1 MPATIEELQ
10 GIVAGLVSV
19 VKDLT
24 TNVTQVNQTVGNMAE
39 AVPAPVQHENT
50 QGLRMPSIQLPSF
63 RRDSVVQDDISE
75 FLERFNQQTS
85 HLPAGT
91 RFSLLEQQCVGDWPR
106 SVLSIAKTTE
116 GYADKAVE
124 DQLNICIERLRAEFG
139 ESKED
144 KCRRLAAELSAIQ
157 QEHGESVEQFAFKYK
172 KLLHQ
177 LEKLGEKIAKDCPT
191 FVISQFISKVQP
203 SIAQQLVVKASEFE
217 TLDKAVEAAR
227 RVELSFQTS
236 PTASKPNQSLD
247 EWKVTPPNAFVSST
261 SVKSQ
266 YQHSQRQQRACY
278 TCGETTHLSRYCPKY
293 RKDTP
298 KQPEICRN
306 YNRFPKSNCEEDG
319 NKCSYGR
326 QHKCQRCN
334 KWGCKAIKH
343 SENRPSSTSRS
354 TVPSDEVNSLR
365 QQLVVLSTR
374 LEKYEAQCT
383 EKSST
388 SIPAGSENQT
398 SPSASRPPPPASFDQ
413 PSTSTPLFG
422 LPAVTIP
429 AHSGKPQTQLCQR
442 NILWTSVTSAGEPLP
457 LPLDSCCSV
466 SLVSK
471 VHADCVASNRPDL
484 KYCALEEPISVTSA
498 DSKSD
503 LKAVA
508 TMQIPITWEN
518 QTETVFTMLVV
529 PGLVW
534 PMLFGENHLHATQ
547 ALVDHYAPSI
557 TFRHPSMQFRV
568 QCSLDNPLQGFA
580 NISVPNSSSSCESG
594 STAQKP
600 HVSITCLLTGAPPL
614 GVNKHSQ
621 SLHRGLNF
629 VTVCVTLSAALM
641 GYQVIRQPLWIEGK
655 DIQPG
660 VKVLSGPFDLSQ
672 ISSNVTPETARP
684 SSDPCYNAQLIDL
697 AETPES
703 VLTEETPD
711 MHITYCTTLAVESK
725 LKKTSIPENVIL
737 GNVRDMT
744 KDDDAVLEEA
754 ADTTAKQLADGWLTW
769 ANTQQPPPSLQTPK
783 DTEHKH
789 CDLDFCAP
797 KQWQLSVQVKE
808 MEDSGLNSSILSPFC
823 DALPEFDCQGPE
835 FPPAEELTCDPYS
848 SAYSDAIFHAL
859 DLDGPEYFNVDED
872 IMKRFKEL
880 IRQYPTAFVLPGS
893 PLGAVKGFE
902 HRIDT
907 ADAPPIYRHPYK
919 KSPEEL
925 RAIKT
930 EIERMLKLKIIQPSH
945 SEWGSPCILVRKPP
959 EKGTLQPPRF
969 VVDYRRLNSVTQGD
983 GYPIPSISSVLD
995 AVSQGKV
1002 FAKCDLVSGY
1012 WQIPI
1017 RKSDQ
1022 QKTAFCTHLGLYEFL
1037 RLPFGLKTAPNTF
1050 QRILNTVFADYL
1062 HKWLVVYVDDIIQW
1076 ATTDEEALEHYSLL
1090 FQRLV
1095 KVGMQLKPTKCTFF
1109 AKEIEILG
1117 HRITQEGRTPISK
1130 GVEAILSMPTP
1141 TNTSAVKRFL
1151 GLCGYFRDF
1160 IPCMS
1165 TRTQALR
1172 SLLKKGV
1179 SFQWTEETAREFQD
1193 LKQAI
1198 TGSDVML
1205 FHPDWNAQFE
1215 LHVDASK
1222 LGCGAMLA
1230 QEKDGILR
1238 PVRFASRAFTQAE
1251 SRWTTMHQEL
1261 FAVKWGLEQFR
1272 SYILGRRVK
1281 VVTDHANLKWLTT
1294 MAPQQA
1300 KVARW
1305 CMSMAEFDFFIEHRK
1320 GERNVVPDVLSRH
1333 PVKENIPEDN
1343 VVIPPE
1349 NSVIAFMI
1357 IATSVDVP
1365 YHTPELVH
1373 GTFNNTMACLHNACL
1388 IPQAHCLDPV
1398 CLAIAA
1404 KRNKCAKE
1412 TQSKTSVTNQ
1422 TKTPQVGTSQQSPS
1436 LDCDFQDFENLES
1449 LNRNRSKF
1457 AKRQLQDYW
1466 LNLLIKF
1473 HSSNQDLSA
1482 FKNIPKEHLQWVK
1495 QMAKRS
1501 AVIDGLL
1508 MYRDEFMEDPN
1519 HYRIMVPNDIQL
1531 QRHLLR
1537 VYHDSPV
1544 GMHRGREATYGS
1556 LSYDFY
1562 WRNMTKHVRNWI
1574 RRCPACIKFKSA
1586 DPKHGPMQIRI
1597 YDRPFSTIGIDYVG
1611 QLPSTPAGNKWILTA
1626 VCPYSNFLR
1635 AIPVPDKQATTA
1647 ARALFNDVFLQYGF
1661 PAVLQSDQ
1669 GGEWLN
1675 AVLRQ
1680 LTKLLSIEHIVTTS
1694 YRPRLN
1700 GSTERVHR
1708 WLNAA
1713 IAIYCEKHQERW
1725 EEFLQPAVY
1734 AHNVS
1739 PIPGTGQISPFFL
1752 VFGRNAPSPEVISL
1766 DLPGE
1771 SPSRST
1777 YAEQLVSRMREA
1789 QKQFNSIKADM
1800 KRTQREYYDKSSRE
1814 LNIAEGKQ
1822 VYVRRPPPSSQP
1834 KGSATRFIRRFDG
1847 PYTVIGHVHGRQDLL
1862 RLRHK
1867 FTQDEIKTVNIE
1879 KIIVVPDELS
1889 EEVDYD
1895 LRNNEEPP
1903 SNTET
1908 VTPPELPTLK
1918 SAAIDPDLAKLAFAF
1933 GHYLNSL
1940 PGAKA
1945 YASEACKV
1953 VYQQIPDAQEILKRC
1968 GKLKGLIS
1976 KCPYLSMS
1984 GGSHGGTYLLKLDK
1998 DMFATLVSEN

>member
-1 MPATIEELQ
+1 
-10 GIVAGLVSV
+10 
-19 VKDLT
+19 
-24 TNVTQVNQTVGNMAE
+24 
-39 AVPAPVQHENT
+39 
-50 QGLRMPSIQLPSF
+50 
-63 RRDSVVQDDISE
+63 
-75 FLERFNQQTS
+75 
-85 HLPAGT
+85 
-91 RFSLLEQQCVGDWPR
+91 
-106 SVLSIAKTTE
+106 
-116 GYADKAVE
+116 
-124 DQLNICIERLRAEFG
+124 
-139 ESKED
+139 
-144 KCRRLAAELSAIQ
+144 
-157 QEHGESVEQFAFKYK
+157 
-172 KLLHQ
+172 
-177 LEKLGEKIAKDCPT
+177 
-191 FVISQFISKVQP
+191 
-203 SIAQQLVVKASEFE
+203 
-217 TLDKAVEAAR
+217 
-227 RVELSFQTS
+227 
-236 PTASKPNQSLD
+236 
-247 EWKVTPPNAFVSST
+247 
-261 SVKSQ
+261 
-266 YQHSQRQQRACY
+266 
-278 TCGETTHLSRYCPKY
+278 
-293 RKDTP
+293 
-298 KQPEICRN
+298 
-306 YNRFPKSNCEEDG
+306 
-319 NKCSYGR
+319 
-326 QHKCQRCN
+326 
-334 KWGCKAIKH
+334 
-343 SENRPSSTSRS
+343 
-354 TVPSDEVNSLR
+354 
-365 QQLVVLSTR
+365 
-374 LEKYEAQCT
+374 
-383 EKSST
+383 
-388 SIPAGSENQT
+388 
-398 SPSASRPPPPASFDQ
+398 
-413 PSTSTPLFG
+413 
-422 LPAVTIP
+422 
-429 AHSGKPQTQLCQR
+429 
-442 NILWTSVTSAGEPLP
+442 
-457 LPLDSCCSV
+457 
-466 SLVSK
+466 
-471 VHADCVASNRPDL
+471 
-484 KYCALEEPISVTSA
+484 
-498 DSKSD
+498 
-503 LKAVA
+503 
-508 TMQIPITWEN
+508 
-518 QTETVFTMLVV
+518 
-529 PGLVW
+529 
-534 PMLFGENHLHATQ
+534 
-547 ALVDHYAPSI
+547 
-557 TFRHPSMQFRV
+557 
-568 QCSLDNPLQGFA
+568 
-580 NISVPNSSSSCESG
+580 
-594 STAQKP
+594 
-600 HVSITCLLTGAPPL
+600 
-614 GVNKHSQ
+614 
-621 SLHRGLNF
+621 
-629 VTVCVTLSAALM
+629 
-641 GYQVIRQPLWIEGK
+641 
-655 DIQPG
+655 
-660 VKVLSGPFDLSQ
+660 
-672 ISSNVTPETARP
+672 
-684 SSDPCYNAQLIDL
+684 
-697 AETPES
+697 
-703 VLTEETPD
+703 
-711 MHITYCTTLAVESK
+711 
-725 LKKTSIPENVIL
+725 
-737 GNVRDMT
+737 
-744 KDDDAVLEEA
+744 
-754 ADTTAKQLADGWLTW
+754 
-769 ANTQQPPPSLQTPK
+769 
-783 DTEHKH
+783 
-789 CDLDFCAP
+789 
-797 KQWQLSVQVKE
+797 
-808 MEDSGLNSSILSPFC
+808 
-823 DALPEFDCQGPE
+823 
-835 FPPAEELTCDPYS
+835 
-848 SAYSDAIFHAL
+848 
-859 DLDGPEYFNVDED
+859 
-872 IMKRFKEL
+872 
-880 IRQYPTAFVLPGS
+880 
-893 PLGAVKGFE
+893 
-902 HRIDT
+902 
-907 ADAPPIYRHPYK
+907 
-919 KSPEEL
+919 
-925 RAIKT
+925 
-930 EIERMLKLKIIQPSH
+930 
-945 SEWGSPCILVRKPP
+945 
-959 EKGTLQPPRF
+959 
-969 VVDYRRLNSVTQGD
+969 
-983 GYPIPSISSVLD
+983 
-995 AVSQGKV
+995 
-1002 FAKCDLVSGY
+1002 
-1012 WQIPI
+1012 
-1017 RKSDQ
+1017 
-1022 QKTAFCTHLGLYEFL
+1022 
-1037 RLPFGLKTAPNTF
+1037 
-1050 QRILNTVFADYL
+1050 
-1062 HKWLVVYVDDIIQW
+1062 
-1076 ATTDEEALEHYSLL
+1076 
-1090 FQRLV
+1090 
-1095 KVGMQLKPTKCTFF
+1095 
-1109 AKEIEILG
+1109 
-1117 HRITQEGRTPISK
+1117 
-1130 GVEAILSMPTP
+1130 
-1141 TNTSAVKRFL
+1141 
-1151 GLCGYFRDF
+1151 
-1160 IPCMS
+1160 MS

-1422 TKTPQVGTSQQSPS
+1422 TRTPQVGTSQQSPS

-1771 SPSRST
+1771 SLSRST

-1814 LNIAEGKQ
+1814 VNIAEGKQ